1 MTGRT
6 RLTDAA
12 DPDLAGNA
20 AQIAAWNDRAGDNWT
35 ALQERLDAMFAPLTA
50 AALTAAAP
58 KGGERVIDIGC
69 GCGATLLEL
78 ASRVGSEGRVLGVDV
93 SEPMAGR
100 ARERIAAAGLGN
112 AEVLVSDAASHAFP
126 QAAADLLFSRFG
138 VMFFADPAA
147 AFANLRRAMR
157 PGGRLLFVAWRALS
171 DNAWFSVPLE
181 AARPLLP
188 PQPAPEPDAPGPFAF
203 ADEGRVRAIL
213 SQAGWR
219 DIELRRRDVPIPVA
233 GPGQIADA
241 TELATRL
248 EAVARMLAEA
258 DADLRAPV
266 RNAVAEALRA
276 HDSPAGITLGGSVWL
291 VSALA

>member
-1 MTGRT
+1 M
-6 RLTDAA
+6 TDAA

-58 KGGERVIDIGC
+58 KSGERVIDIGC
-69 GCGATLLEL
+69 GCGATMLEL
-78 ASRVGSEGRVLGVDV
+78 ASRVGPQGRVLGVDV

-100 ARERIAAAGLGN
+100 ARERIAAAGLSN

-126 QAAADLLFSRFG
+126 QAGADLLFSRFG

-157 PGGRLLFVAWRALS
+157 PGGRLLFVAWRPLS

-181 AARPLLP
+181 AARSLLP

-219 DIELRRRDVPIPVA
+219 GIELRRRDVPMPIA
-233 GPGQIADA
+233 GPGQIVEA

-248 EAVARMLAEA
+248 GAVARMLAEA
-258 DADLRAPV
+258 DADLRALV
-266 RNAVAEALRA
+266 RRAVAEALRA